1 MKKYLL
7 LIKIF
12 FIFFSSFLIIS
23 TSIISCDIQEPT
35 APNWDVNLSLP
46 LFDTTYTLLDIIE
59 KDSSIL
65 KPDYTQQGLIVYSI
79 REQIDT
85 IQTKDKLSIDDFST
99 SSSSTI
105 GSIKIDN
112 DSSKADVGFEWMQ
125 QILPP
130 GQTSTVF
137 PEFDRTVNSRLDD
150 FDNFESM
157 KIESGTIQIKIQN
170 HFPQFITFTIKGLTI
185 KNVANNEIILQTNTE
200 LNLPPNSIAEFPPLS
215 FNPDV
220 LIKNQLKFETIVS
233 TTGSNGNVVQIPL
246 KTFTVYVKTLNLV
259 VSEARA
265 KIPVQNPVTL
275 DSNLVIDENSPQPT
289 KFKTIKIESGILNIT
304 LKNNLDIDANV
315 SLEIPNLKSQSNSSF
330 IINKLITRKSTIKF
344 VDNFSLAD
352 YSLVSSDNN
361 PSNKINYKFTFNTIP
376 SNDYRT
382 IKKSDSFEADVD
394 FSSISIKEFDGI
406 IKPTVLDE
414 TRSSIK
420 LDSEDLQKTF
430 SFSQIYIN
438 RPLIELRLKSSPG
451 TKLNFKIT
459 GRLEGKNSKGE
470 ISVINFNQNTLNTT
484 TVTERD
490 SILRFNPDS
499 LTNFFKKF
507 SKLPDSIVFYAG
519 GILNENYQQVIVSNT
534 TTLTGSSL
542 IELPLD
548 LGISDANYS
557 DSLKLDFNDDTR
569 KNIRNLNTGEL
580 NFSIAN
586 GLPVSMS
593 FTGKIYDENN
603 NFLMYFPPKQSNQ
616 DTVISIN
623 GAITDVNGYVVSK
636 STNNI
641 KLTLSTGDS
650 DLLAKA
656 KYMRVLVKLNTSR
669 SNNLPVKFRVSDDF
683 KIRSYGTINYR
694 VKP

>member
-1 MKKYLL
+1 MKKYFLSFE
-7 LIKIF
+7 KF
-12 FIFFSSFLIIS
+12 FISVSSILIVS
-23 TSIISCDIQEPT
+23 TLVISCEINEPT
-35 APNWDVNLSLP
+35 LPNWDMNLSIP
-46 LFDTTYTLLDIIE
+46 LFDTTYTMLDVIE
-59 KDSSIL
+59 KDSTIL
-65 KPDYTQQGLIVYSI
+65 KPDYTQQGLIVYSKS
-79 REQIDT
+79 EQIET
-85 IQTKDKLSIDDFST
+85 IQTKDKLTIEDFST
-99 SSSSTI
+99 SSLTTI
-105 GSIKIDN
+105 GSIKIND

-137 PEFDRTVNSRLDD
+137 PEFDRPVSSQLDD
-150 FDNFESM
+150 FDNFESI

-170 HFPQFITFTIKGLTI
+170 HFPDFITFTIKGLTI
-185 KNVANNEIILQTNTE
+185 KNVITNEIILQTNTQ
-200 LNLPPNSIAEFPPLS
+200 LNIPPNSIVEFPPLS

-246 KTFTVYVKTLNLV
+246 KTFTIFVKTTNLV
-259 VSEARA
+259 ASEARA
-265 KIPVQNPVTL
+265 KIPAQNPVTI
-275 DSNLVIDENSPQPT
+275 DSNLVIDENSPKPT

-315 SLEIPNLKSQSNSSF
+315 YLEIPNLKSPTNSNF
-330 IINKLITRKSTIKF
+330 IINKLVTRKSIVKF
-344 VDNFSLAD
+344 VDNVSLSD
-352 YSLVSSDNN
+352 YSLVSLDNN
-361 PSNKINYKFTFNTIP
+361 PTNKINYKFTFNTLP

-382 IKKSDSFEADVD
+382 IKKSDSFEADVY
-394 FSSISIKEFDGI
+394 FGSISIKEFDGI
-406 IKPTVLDE
+406 IKPTVLE
-414 TRSSIK
+414 ERRSSVK

-430 SFSQIYIN
+430 SFSQIYFNKPI
-438 RPLIELRLKSSPG
+438 IELRLKSSPN
-451 TKLNFKIT
+451 TKLNIKIT

-470 ISVINFNQNTLNTT
+470 ISVINFNQNTLSTT
-484 TVTERD
+484 TITERD

-507 SKLPDSIVFYAG
+507 SRLPDSIIFYAG
-519 GILNENYQQVIVSNT
+519 GILNEKYQQVIVSNT
-534 TTLTGSSL
+534 TTLTGSSSF
-542 IELPLD
+542 ELPLD
-548 LGISDANYS
+548 IGISDANYI
-557 DSLKLDFNDDTR
+557 DSLKLDFSDDTR

-586 GLPVSMS
+586 GLPVSLS

-623 GAITDVNGYVVSK
+623 GAITDANGNVVSK
-636 STNNI
+636 SNNNI
-641 KLTLSTGDS
+641 KLILSYGDS

-683 KIRSYGTINYR
+683 KIRSYGTVNYR